1 VIILNTQKEDLF
13 MADTRIKFSPGDIVK
28 HEKFHYRGVIFDVDL
43 IFEGSE
49 EWYEQ
54 VALSRP
60 PKDAPWYHVLV
71 DGSKEV
77 TYVAE
82 RHIALSDDFSGI
94 NHPLVKELFTG
105 LVGQHY
111 QVYQQ

>member
-1 VIILNTQKEDLF
+1 
-13 MADTRIKFSPGDIVK
+13 MASASVKFSPGNIIK
-28 HEKFHYRGVIFDVDL
+28 HEKYDYRGVIFDVDL
-43 IFEGSE
+43 TFQGSA
-49 EWYEQ
+49 EWYQQ

-71 DGSKEV
+71 DGTEQI

-82 RHIALSDDFSGI
+82 RHLGLSDDYSVI
-94 NHPLVKELFTG
+94 DHPLVNELFTG
-105 LVGQHY
+105 LVGKHY

>member
-1 VIILNTQKEDLF
+1 
-13 MADTRIKFSPGDIVK
+13 MASASVKFSPGNIIK
-28 HEKFHYRGVIFDVDL
+28 HEKYDYRGVIFDVDL
-43 IFEGSE
+43 TFQGSA
-49 EWYEQ
+49 EWYQQ

-71 DGSKEV
+71 DGTEQI

-82 RHIALSDDFSGI
+82 RHLGLSDDYSVI
-94 NHPLVKELFTG
+94 YHPLVNELFTG

>member
-1 VIILNTQKEDLF
+1 MNAQKEDLV
-13 MADTRIKFSPGDIVK
+13 MSDASVKFSPGNIVK
-28 HEKFHYRGVIFDVDL
+28 HQKFHYRGVIFDVDL
-43 IFEGSE
+43 TFEGSA
-49 EWYEQ
+49 EWYQQ

-71 DGSKEV
+71 DGSRQIS
-77 TYVAE
+77 YVAE
-82 RHIALSDDFSGI
+82 RHLVLSDDFSRI
-94 NHPLVKELFTG
+94 DHPLVKELFTG

>member
-1 VIILNTQKEDLF
+1 
-13 MADTRIKFSPGDIVK
+13 MASASVKFSQGNIIK
-28 HEKFHYRGVIFDVDL
+28 HEKYDYRGVIFDVDL
-43 IFEGSE
+43 TFQGSA
-49 EWYEQ
+49 EWYQQ

-60 PKDAPWYHVLV
+60 PKDATWYHVLV
-71 DGSKEV
+71 DGTEQI

-82 RHIALSDDFSGI
+82 RNLGLSDDYSVI
-94 NHPLVKELFTG
+94 DHPLVNELFTG